1 MRVIIL
7 STWKTQCKW
16 AKQEIQQLQRSAKEW
31 SGFEHCSNLFIKG
44 ILAFGFNYPFNIIF
58 TLCRIIVE
66 IYLSSFITVGKRST
80 SSTRPSL
87 CWPDA
92 PGTAINRGT
101 LRFSRMYLIAFYMF
115 NTFIMMTIVI
125 IIEPVRDFKV
135 VPLGVLSMLS
145 KLKPVISKKGNLK
158 ILWKWQ
164 LWWWWWKM
172 ALFYNVDMEE
182 LITVFEANPR
192 SSSSVR
198 ILPICESM

>member
-1 MRVIIL
+1 M

-16 AKQEIQQLQRSAKEW
+16 AKQEIQQLQRSAKEL
-31 SGFEHCSNLFIKG
+31 SGFEQCSNLFIKG

-58 TLCRIIVE
+58 TLCGIIVE

-101 LRFSRMYLIAFYMF
+101 LRFSHIYLMF

-125 IIEPVRDFKV
+125 IIKPVRYFKV
-135 VPLGVLSMLS
+135 VPLGVLSMFS
-145 KLKPVISKKGNLK
+145 KLKPMISKKGNLK
-158 ILWKWQ
+158 IL
-164 LWWWWWKM
+164 
-172 ALFYNVDMEE
+172 
-182 LITVFEANPR
+182 
-192 SSSSVR
+192 
-198 ILPICESM
+198 